1 MNVDVIGWMVG
12 LVLLGFL
19 DGHDGRNGR
28 EDIPQGVV
36 ISPAMTAN
44 VAELIPFLSNVPLP
58 LAAGFTAF
66 YAGFCSGDSATFP

>member
-1 MNVDVIGWMVG
+1 MAMMAAMVE
-12 LVLLGFL
+12 
-19 DGHDGRNGR
+19 RTS
-28 EDIPQGVV
+28 PKVV